1 MHSHIQYKERRKKK
15 VSIIKKKAEIGS
27 KLNPEYI
34 KKIKRIEKANKKP
47 IIIKNIDDLFLKE

>member
-1 MHSHIQYKERRKKK
+1 MHSHINIKKEERKK
-15 VSIIKKKAEIGS
+15 VSIIKKKAEIEPE
-27 KLNPEYI
+27 LNPEYI